1 MRNQKMLISKK
12 YLFRYDEIL
21 CEMEN
26 KMLSPNITNNITKN
40 FIECMIPHHQA
51 AICMCENLLQ
61 YTHYQ
66 PIQEIT
72 KNIIKRQTTGIE
84 QMKEI
89 TKTASKFLNYQRN
102 VDSYMAKYFSMAENM
117 ITQMKN
123 STRSINVNLNFVN
136 EMIAHNEGDISMCEN
151 LLQYCID
158 PRLKIIADSIIMEQ
172 SKGVIQL
179 KEIQK
184 TL

>member
-26 KMLSPNITNNITKN
+26 KMLSPNIINNITKN
-40 FIECMIPHHQA
+40 FIGCMIPHHQA

-66 PIQEIT
+66 PLQEIA
-72 KNIIKRQTTGIE
+72 KNIIKMQTTGIE

-89 TKTASKFLNYQRN
+89 TKTSSKFLNYQRN
-102 VDSYMAKYFSMAENM
+102 VDSCMSKYFS
-117 ITQMKN
+117 
-123 STRSINVNLNFVN
+123 
-136 EMIAHNEGDISMCEN
+136 
-151 LLQYCID
+151 YY
-158 PRLKIIADSIIMEQ
+158 
-172 SKGVIQL
+172 
-179 KEIQK
+179 
-184 TL
+184 